1 MLNFIFIF
9 LKFTL
14 SLTGGE
20 EGGGR
25 LVIPSCSL
33 AAKIDEWWKNYM
45 RNCDIVFQIFLHLTV
60 KYFYNTCLH
69 VFFFRK
75 QVKKALSCN
84 RYKMITIKSLLDP
97 QSCGFV
103 KALLYL
109 KSCRKVVTKKFWNYT
124 KGRSV
129 TKKIWTLIFLKSDG
143 DWNLLKITFKNLQN
157 LIPLGKRNFC
167 LFNQL
172 DLLFS

>member
-14 SLTGGE
+14 SLSGGE
-20 EGGGR
+20 KGGGR

-33 AAKIDEWWKNYM
+33 AAKIDEWWKNYT
-45 RNCDIVFQIFLHLTV
+45 RNCDFVFQIFLHLTV

-109 KSCRKVVTKKFWNYT
+109 KSCQKSSYKEILELYRRTFGDKENMNIDI
-124 KGRSV
+124 S
-129 TKKIWTLIFLKSDG
+129 KIRWELEPIKNHIQKLAKSDPTRKEEF
-143 DWNLLKITFKNLQN
+143 LSF
-157 LIPLGKRNFC
+157 
-167 LFNQL
+167 
-172 DLLFS
+172 